1 MRSWPLSAALLGVA
15 VAMEEPLPKTLPT
28 EVVRSLPTS
37 FLDFAPSARAGNKH
51 SNVQSLEDMFSA
63 LQVLQGD
70 YYDADY
76 GTWPT
81 AIDWTAAFA
90 QTLLSGALTTLTE
103 SLASFEP
110 SISFAQKE
118 NLLMSYFHQL
128 VGSYYG
134 QDTLSIRGEAY
145 DDILWVALGWLEAV
159 EFVSTHSALHYPPNT
174 TNSTDHQCLRQV
186 LQDLPWHGHSWVPS
200 FAHRSRIFWGL
211 ASRGWTDDLCHGGM
225 VWNPRL
231 SPYKNAITNELW
243 ISASIAMYQYF
254 PGDNFTAPWLQQSA
268 FPDRDPAHL
277 AGAVEGYKWL
287 VGVNM
292 TNNQGLFVDGYHI
305 DSRKA
310 NNRECD
316 LRDEMVYTYNQGVI
330 LTGLRGLWSVTGAP
344 SYLTDGHRL
353 IQAVINATGWDFTRS
368 QPVDQF
374 RSGSLPPWRGI
385 GRAGILEERCD
396 ASGTCSQDSQTFKAI
411 FFHHLTAFCKPI
423 ETSNAHGI
431 DQNHTAALHK
441 GACAE
446 YVAWTRHNAVAALGT
461 RIDGKF
467 GMWWGPGLFGNVM
480 ATKSSDGI
488 DHDAANTTDYRDEGT
503 PVDRIWGREPWSP
516 GSEGVLRRQGA
527 ATIQENTNV
536 REKVLSRIRTLAGR
550 PPKEGNDPNAR
561 GRGRT
566 VETQMGGLAVL
577 RAYWVLSRSSES
589 K

>member
-1 MRSWPLSAALLGVA
+1 
-15 VAMEEPLPKTLPT
+15 
-28 EVVRSLPTS
+28 
-37 FLDFAPSARAGNKH
+37 
-51 SNVQSLEDMFSA
+51 
-63 LQVLQGD
+63 
-70 YYDADY
+70 
-76 GTWPT
+76 
-81 AIDWTAAFA
+81 
-90 QTLLSGALTTLTE
+90 
-103 SLASFEP
+103 
-110 SISFAQKE
+110 
-118 NLLMSYFHQL
+118 
-128 VGSYYG
+128 
-134 QDTLSIRGEAY
+134 
-145 DDILWVALGWLEAV
+145 
-159 EFVSTHSALHYPPNT
+159 
-174 TNSTDHQCLRQV
+174 
-186 LQDLPWHGHSWVPS
+186 
-200 FAHRSRIFWGL
+200 
-211 ASRGWTDDLCHGGM
+211 
-225 VWNPRL
+225 
-231 SPYKNAITNELW
+231 
-243 ISASIAMYQYF
+243 MYQHF

-292 TNNQGLFVDGYHI
+292 TNTQGLFVDGYHI

-353 IQAVINATGWDFTRS
+353 VQAVINATGWDFARS

-423 ETSNAHGI
+423 ETSNAYSA
-431 DQNHTAALHK
+431 DRSLTAALHK
-441 GACAE
+441 DACAE
-446 YVAWTRHNAVAALGT
+446 YVAWTRHNAAAALGT
-461 RIDGKF
+461 RVDGEF
-467 GMWWGPGLFGNVM
+467 GMWWGPGLFGNVV
-480 ATKSSDGI
+480 ANKNSDGI

-503 PVDRIWGREPWSP
+503 PVDRIWGWEPWSP
-516 GSEGVLRRQGA
+516 GSEGVPRRQGA

-536 REKVLSRIRTLAGR
+536 GEKVLSRIRIRTLAGR
-550 PPKEGNDPNAR
+550 PSKEGNDPNAR

-566 VETQMGGLAVL
+566 IETQMGGLAVL
-577 RAYWVLSRSSES
+577 RAYWVLSRSSEPN